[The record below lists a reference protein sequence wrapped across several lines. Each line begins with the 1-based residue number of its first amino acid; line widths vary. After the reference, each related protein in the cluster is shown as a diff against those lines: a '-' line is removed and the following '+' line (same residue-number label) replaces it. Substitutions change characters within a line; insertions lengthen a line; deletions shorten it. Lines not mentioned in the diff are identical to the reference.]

1 MSERERALSAIIVS
15 FSRRARASH
24 STPHLRLLPT
34 HTRVHT
40 QAAPSHTPTSR
51 DPVASP
57 PSPLFSPRF
66 PTSSKNTT
74 MADSGAP
81 LIGSLLSVLTKSQ
94 IRYEGVMCNLD
105 IANSTVALQGGECIF
120 HWERGGGG
128 GEFLAI
134 EGSAL
139 AREWKGVPRPAAA
152 GAPARPRTRASPAA
166 LTMPGYWEEE
176 RLSLCSP
183 RPGQQHAPRR
193 QRRRSPPP
201 PHPPPFSRPAAPTP
215 LPPHPVRSFGTEDRP
230 TAGPPLPPS
239 AEVYDCIVFKGEKE
253 GRDRDGGGRERR
265 ERKKAKGDRP
275 PPPPRSSPPLTSSSS
290 TTLSALSPPLSQ
302 ARTSPTWSS

>member
-1 MSERERALSAIIVS
+1 MH
-15 FSRRARASH
+15 FS
-24 STPHLRLLPT
+24 L
-34 HTRVHT
+34 
-40 QAAPSHTPTSR
+40 
-51 DPVASP
+51 
-57 PSPLFSPRF
+57 
-66 PTSSKNTT
+66 
-74 MADSGAP
+74 G
-81 LIGSLLSVLTKSQ
+81 
-94 IRYEGVMCNLD
+94 
-105 IANSTVALQGGECIF
+105 
-120 HWERGGGG
+120 ERGGGRRVFGDRRECVGERVEGCAAARRGRCSGPTSDACVTGRAHHARVLGG
-128 GEFLAI
+128 GETEFVFAPP
-134 EGSAL
+134 
-139 AREWKGVPRPAAA
+139 WPATCAA
-152 GAPARPRTRASPAA
+152 PPAP
-166 LTMPGYWEEE
+166 
-176 RLSLCSP
+176 SLP
-183 RPGQQHAPRR
+183 
-193 QRRRSPPP
+193 PPP